1 MWNVIFNDSK
11 HSGTLERNAI
21 GSSPNPFFCQVQK
34 MWSGNETGRG
44 IEERND
50 CMCPGRKKLM
60 PKIIASRASIARG
73 KSLIIACKGL
83 ATGIKPF
90 DWQKVC

>member
-1 MWNVIFNDSK
+1 M
-11 HSGTLERNAI
+11 
-21 GSSPNPFFCQVQK
+21 
-34 MWSGNETGRG
+34 
-44 IEERND
+44 EERND

-60 PKIIASRASIARG
+60 PKLIASRASIARG
-73 KSLIIACKGL
+73 SHLQLPVEVL